1 VEELRGG
8 GTGGEKQCTLQLERR
23 ATSIGSCASCT
34 RGTLDRSPGGASCL
48 TRSTIPPCLRT
59 STARWPVSSPTC
71 PALSTARSSRC
82 TLPTSGWASA
92 RRAVTELVRRAHP
105 GWTELRVIITTNDN
119 LDALRFYQRRGFELV
134 ELRAAAVDT
143 TRADLKPSI
152 PTRGYY
158 DLPTGSA
165 PLGSRDRIRA

>member
-1 VEELRGG
+1 MHIAAR
-8 GTGGEKQCTLQLERR
+8 
-23 ATSIGSCASCT
+23 
-34 RGTLDRSPGGASCL
+34 
-48 TRSTIPPCLRT
+48 
-59 STARWPVSSPTC
+59 TARDVDRVVCFLHARHARPVARRGELLDPLDH
-71 PALSTARSSRC
+71 PALLAHEHGALAGVLTYLPGIVDCEILTLHVADQWLGVGTA
-82 TLPTSGWASA
+82 L
-92 RRAVTELVRRAHP
+92 VTELVRRAHP
-105 GWTELRVIITTNDN
+105 GWTELRVIIITTNDN